1 MTLARDGW
9 VALRR
14 FTPARVGLGRSGIS
28 LPTARQLELEEALAL
43 ARDAVHESFAA
54 SALAAEL
61 LTLGVETVQ
70 CRSAAPDRAT
80 YLRRPDLGR
89 RLSPE
94 SRAKLQSRAGIPV
107 DLALIVADGLS
118 AAASR
123 LHATPLV
130 GALLDLLPPSR
141 WKVGPVVLVEQGRV
155 AVGDEVAELLTA
167 QSVLVLIGERPGLS
181 AADSLGA
188 YLTWAPRVGCHDARR
203 NCISNIRAEG
213 LTIPEAAREL
223 AALLA
228 STRTNQLSGVA
239 LSQLLASGLG
249 PGAGAPPNAGHVPN
263 RSLEPKAS

>member
-9 VALRR
+9 AALRR
-14 FTPARVGLGRSGIS
+14 FTPARVGLGRSGVS
-28 LPTARQLELEEALAL
+28 LPTARQLQLEEALAL
-43 ARDAVHESFAA
+43 ARDAVHERFAA
-54 SALAAEL
+54 DALAAEL
-61 LTLGVETVQ
+61 RALSVETVQ

-94 SRAKLQSRAGIPV
+94 SRAKLQSRGSTPV

-123 LHATPLV
+123 LHAAPLV
-130 GALLDLLPPSR
+130 GALLDLLPHKS

-167 QSVLVLIGERPGLS
+167 RSVLVLIGERPGLS

-188 YLTWAPRVGCHDARR
+188 YLTWAPRVGCHDASR

-213 LTIPEAAREL
+213 LTVPEAARAL

-228 STRTNQLSGVA
+228 SARNNQLSGVA

-249 PGAGAPPNAGHVPN
+249 SGARSPLDAGQRAPKV
-263 RSLEPKAS
+263 S